1 MPLPRLARLAVARLV
16 ATVVATL
23 AAARAAPA
31 QERPGTVAGRVTDAT
46 TGQPVV
52 AAQVSVAGTNLGSVT
67 NDSGRYTLRGVPA
80 RPVTVRV
87 IRIGFAERT
96 AVVTV
101 PPGGNATQD
110 FALRQLSVTLAP
122 VVTTVTGEQRRVEVG
137 NAITRL
143 DATALV
149 QERQVSSVSD
159 LLTARAAGV
168 QVLPPNTTGA
178 GARIRIRGVNSLSL
192 SNDPIYVVDGVRIT
206 SSNASSSIDNS
217 NTTTSRAADI
227 NPDEIETIEVVRG
240 PSAATLYGTDAA
252 NGVIVITTKRGRAGR
267 PQWQAYTEQG
277 LVTDRNQY
285 PTAYSPFGRA
295 PTGAAFPNC
304 FLGSVARGLCAL
316 DSVSTFNLFE
326 DRNTTPIR
334 AAPRQ
339 QYGLQVSGG
348 SEAARY
354 FVSGEWEDEVGR
366 YRMPRVFE
374 QQLRQSGTGVQGDWL
389 RPNDYNRISGR
400 VNLSTALSQKLDLN
414 LSTGYIR
421 GTFRNPPSDNNTIGL
436 LSNALGGPGRRDN
449 LSGSDSLYGYRT
461 FTPERIFQNTRGQL
475 LDRFIASSN
484 ANWRPRDWL
493 AVRGN
498 FGLDVTSRRD
508 QSLCRFDECVRG
520 FEQDLGFSV
529 DNRASQYQY
538 TVDLSATATR
548 DLLRGL
554 NSRTTLGTQF
564 FNNSLTLQGA
574 TGNRLPPGGTTPQ
587 QGAVVTALSSNLPTR
602 TLGFF
607 AEETLAYGDRL
618 FGTVGLRADDNSAFG
633 ADFGAVFYPKASLS
647 WVVSKERFFG
657 QPAWVDQL
665 RLRAAWGASGNQPGT
680 TDALRYFLARTL
692 VEDQAEVPAIT
703 FGYLGDRSLKPER
716 TQEFE
721 TGVDLTAFGGR
732 LNVELTGYDKNSRDA
747 LVQRVLPPTT
757 GSDSTVVFAN
767 IGQVRNRGL
776 EAMVNVQ
783 LLRSPR
789 LGWDVTLN
797 GSTNAN
803 RIVDLGE
810 LPPIIGNTVDQREG
824 YPLNAYWQ
832 RNYTYADADG
842 NNLISRSEVQV
853 DTTRRFQGYSIPR
866 HEVTLQSGVDLFRS
880 RVRLAGLVD
889 YKGGHKLYNNTERIR
904 CASRRNCRGLVDP
917 RASLAEQARVI
928 ALTETADQS
937 LSGFIEDASFFRLR
951 ELSLSATVP
960 ETWAARTLRARSARV
975 TLAARN
981 LFRWTDYSGI
991 DPESNYNLLTDI
1003 PQDFQTIA
1011 PPTYYTVRVQVGF

>member
-295 PTGAAFPNC
+295 PTGAASPTASSARWPA
-304 FLGSVARGLCAL
+304 GSAR
-316 DSVSTFNLFE
+316 STASA
-326 DRNTTPIR
+326 RSTCSRTATRRPSG
-334 AAPRQ
+334 APRQ

-354 FVSGEWEDEVGR
+354 FVSGEWEDEVGA
-366 YRMPRVFE
+366 
-374 QQLRQSGTGVQGDWL
+374 
-389 RPNDYNRISGR
+389 
-400 VNLSTALSQKLDLN
+400 TAC
-414 LSTGYIR
+414 R
-421 GTFRNPPSDNNTIGL
+421 
-436 LSNALGGPGRRDN
+436 
-449 LSGSDSLYGYRT
+449 
-461 FTPERIFQNTRGQL
+461 
-475 LDRFIASSN
+475 ASSSSSC
-484 ANWRPRDWL
+484 ASPAPACRATGCAPTTTTASRGASTCRPRCH
-493 AVRGN
+493 R
-498 FGLDVTSRRD
+498 
-508 QSLCRFDECVRG
+508 
-520 FEQDLGFSV
+520 
-529 DNRASQYQY
+529 
-538 TVDLSATATR
+538 
-548 DLLRGL
+548 
-554 NSRTTLGTQF
+554 
-564 FNNSLTLQGA
+564 
-574 TGNRLPPGGTTPQ
+574 
-587 QGAVVTALSSNLPTR
+587 SST
-602 TLGFF
+602 
-607 AEETLAYGDRL
+607 
-618 FGTVGLRADDNSAFG
+618 
-633 ADFGAVFYPKASLS
+633 
-647 WVVSKERFFG
+647 
-657 QPAWVDQL
+657 
-665 RLRAAWGASGNQPGT
+665 
-680 TDALRYFLARTL
+680 
-692 VEDQAEVPAIT
+692 
-703 FGYLGDRSLKPER
+703 
-716 TQEFE
+716 
-721 TGVDLTAFGGR
+721 
-732 LNVELTGYDKNSRDA
+732 
-747 LVQRVLPPTT
+747 
-757 GSDSTVVFAN
+757 
-767 IGQVRNRGL
+767 
-776 EAMVNVQ
+776 
-783 LLRSPR
+783 
-789 LGWDVTLN
+789 
-797 GSTNAN
+797 
-803 RIVDLGE
+803 
-810 LPPIIGNTVDQREG
+810 
-824 YPLNAYWQ
+824 
-832 RNYTYADADG
+832 
-842 NNLISRSEVQV
+842 
-853 DTTRRFQGYSIPR
+853 
-866 HEVTLQSGVDLFRS
+866 
-880 RVRLAGLVD
+880 
-889 YKGGHKLYNNTERIR
+889 
-904 CASRRNCRGLVDP
+904 
-917 RASLAEQARVI
+917 
-928 ALTETADQS
+928 
-937 LSGFIEDASFFRLR
+937 
-951 ELSLSATVP
+951 
-960 ETWAARTLRARSARV
+960 
-975 TLAARN
+975 
-981 LFRWTDYSGI
+981 
-991 DPESNYNLLTDI
+991 
-1003 PQDFQTIA
+1003 
-1011 PPTYYTVRVQVGF
+1011 